1 MPTPTS
7 PAAPPNQEEAVGSA
21 LVALRTGPVRP
32 SDVVKLSDLNRGAA
46 KALASAWLS
55 LSEATRLDIVQEM
68 NALSED
74 RLDINFGRALRVALD
89 DASPE
94 VRQLAIRALWEDDAS
109 DLAERLL
116 SLLDSDLAVGV
127 RVEAARALARF
138 ADAAVETNASS
149 PWADRLSS
157 ALLHAA
163 SNEDEPTIVQRA
175 ALEAVAVFS
184 EKVGVERLILD
195 AYDSGELELE
205 VAAIHAMGRSGNER
219 WLDAAMD
226 ALERDDPE
234 VRFEAARACGRL
246 LDQRAL
252 PRLRQAADDEDAEVR
267 HAAISAIAHIGGKE
281 ARRLLLNLAEDASE
295 ADAEIIEDALEEA
308 AGDGLDG
315 SW

>member
-7 PAAPPNQEEAVGSA
+7 PAAPPNQEEAVGSV
-21 LVALRTGPVRP
+21 LTALRTGPVRP
-32 SDVVKLSDLNRGAA
+32 SDVSKLSDLNRGAA
-46 KALASAWLS
+46 QALASAWSS
-55 LSEATRLDIVQEM
+55 LSEATRVDVVQEM
-68 NALSED
+68 NALAED

-116 SLLDSDLAVGV
+116 GLLDADPAMGV

-157 ALLHAA
+157 GLINAA
-163 SNEDEPTIVQRA
+163 SNDAEPSIVQCA

-184 EKVGVERLILD
+184 EKAGVERLILD
-195 AYDSGELELE
+195 AYDSGELERE
-205 VAAIHAMGRSGNER
+205 IGAIHAMGRSGNER

-252 PRLRQAADDEDAEVR
+252 PQLRQVAEDEDAEVR
-267 HAAISAIAHIGGKE
+267 HAAISAIAQIGGKE
-281 ARRLLLNLAEDASE
+281 GRRLLLNLAEDASE

-308 AGDGLDG
+308 TGDGLDG
-315 SW
+315 AG